1 MKKVLI
7 ITYYWVPSGGAGV
20 QRWVK
25 FVKYL
30 RDFGWEPIVYTPE
43 NPEFPSTDF
52 SFQKD
57 IPEGITLLKTPI
69 WEPYNIYRNL
79 FGKRGQTINAGF
91 INESKKSGWKEKLSV
106 AIRGNFLIPDPR
118 KFWIK
123 PSVRF
128 LRQYLIENKVDAV
141 VSTGPPHSMHLIAA
155 GLKKHFPA
163 LPWIADFRDP
173 WTNIDF
179 YRELQLTKL
188 ADSQHHRLERK
199 VIQSCDALVV
209 VSGSMQKEFSLL
221 KPAKLIVIPNGY
233 DESDVVR
240 QNVSP
245 DEKFSISHIGTMNA
259 ARNPEVIWKALS
271 KLMKKHSSLKNELVI
286 QLIGKVDFSITEAIR
301 KYGLQ
306 DNLISID
313 YLPHAEA
320 IQKQQASQV
329 LLLIIN
335 QSANAKGIL
344 TGKFF
349 EYLASGRPI
358 LGVGPSDGDAAA
370 ILNQCEAGK
379 MVDFDDEKNAVN
391 YLEEYYRLYQD
402 NKLINSI
409 KAVEQ
414 YSRRHLTGQLAGLL
428 NQLTEHA

>member
-1 MKKVLI
+1 MKKLLI
-7 ITYYWVPSGGAGV
+7 ITYYWIPSGGAGV

-30 RDFGWEPIVYTPE
+30 REYGWEPIVYTPE
-43 NPEFPSTDF
+43 NPEYPSTDF

-57 IPEGITLLKTPI
+57 IPEDITILKTPI

-79 FGKRGQTINAGF
+79 LGKKGQTINAGF
-91 INESKKSGWKEKLSV
+91 INENKKSGWKDKLSV

-118 KFWIK
+118 KFWIN
-123 PSVRF
+123 PSVKF
-128 LRQYLIENKVDAV
+128 LRKYLADNKVDAV

-155 GLKKHFPA
+155 GLKKQMPS

-179 YRELQLTKL
+179 YKELQLTKL
-188 ADSQHHRLERK
+188 ADCQHHRLEKK

-209 VSGSMQKEFSLL
+209 VSNSMQEEFKALNPSE
-221 KPAKLIVIPNGY
+221 IVVIPNGY
-233 DESDVVR
+233 DEADVVTSE
-240 QNVSP
+240 VKT

-259 ARNPEVIWKALS
+259 ARNPLVLWKALS
-271 KLMKKHSSLKNELVI
+271 YMITHNPAFKKDLVI
-286 QLIGKVDFSITEAIR
+286 QLIGKVDFTVTEAIR
-301 KYGLQ
+301 QSGLQ
-306 DNLISID
+306 DNLIYID

-320 IQKQQASQV
+320 IQKQQASQ
-329 LLLIIN
+329 LLLLMIN

-379 MVDFDDEKNAVN
+379 MVDFEDEINARK
-391 YLEEYYRLYQD
+391 YLEEFYQLYQE
-402 NKLINSI
+402 NKLKNGK

-414 YSRRHLTGQLAGLL
+414 YSRKHLTEKLANLL
-428 NQLTEHA
+428 NQLTDHA